1 MWLMVPGSG
10 RGNGGSGGGN
20 GGSGGG
26 NGGSGGG
33 NGGSGD
39 AHIGGGVGGSFS
51 GSHTHFY
58 QISIVRIHLFIPV
71 LMAFN

>member
-1 MWLMVPGSG
+1 MVSPSVMWLMVPGSG
-10 RGNGGSGGGN
+10 R
-20 GGSGGG
+20 G